1 MASKQLVPE
10 QQSFVRL
17 TFACVDEVRVVL
29 GDILYSQIPP
39 EQLYRKIHS
48 NRHGLIG
55 NNRFSPEQLKL
66 CYIPGPLLPNYKS
79 FDVTLLYKLI
89 RNLCPI
95 LQPSQGWGQQP
106 QQMHINVGDDIER
119 LRIFRNELV
128 GHIESSS
135 VSIDVFDS
143 RWRELEH
150 VFKRIQAFFALNG
163 ITKDFVEQL
172 ACIKRTDF
180 GLQDYEKNE
189 LRLLIERNRPTDTP
203 KLTLQCGEQKNC
215 GESAIFEVT
224 VGDDDLSNN
233 WPVTWQKCIGAMT
246 EQLDTSTRRYS
257 GSSSRRLVIPRVSK
271 SDQGEYR
278 ATVLR
283 EVRGTHIQI
292 PSNPIY
298 LTVTGGN
305 DLICIMMHRTVS
317 V

>member
-1 MASKQLVPE
+1 M
-10 QQSFVRL
+10 
-17 TFACVDEVRVVL
+17 
-29 GDILYSQIPP
+29 
-39 EQLYRKIHS
+39 
-48 NRHGLIG
+48 
-55 NNRFSPEQLKL
+55 
-66 CYIPGPLLPNYKS
+66 
-79 FDVTLLYKLI
+79 
-89 RNLCPI
+89 
-95 LQPSQGWGQQP
+95 
-106 QQMHINVGDDIER
+106 
-119 LRIFRNELV
+119 
-128 GHIESSS
+128 
-135 VSIDVFDS
+135 
-143 RWRELEH
+143 
-150 VFKRIQAFFALNG
+150 
-163 ITKDFVEQL
+163 
-172 ACIKRTDF
+172 
-180 GLQDYEKNE
+180 
-189 LRLLIERNRPTDTP
+189 IERNRPTDTP
-203 KLTLQCGEQKNC
+203 KLTLQCGERKNC